1 MTKDNIYII
10 KNNKLIYNLL
20 REESYHYKYL
30 YRDDNYIKKLDK
42 LSKKKYNETFIDK
55 TEKLINN
62 INFIKTFLSVI
73 D

>member
-1 MTKDNIYII
+1 MTKDNIYTI

-30 YRDDNYIKKLDK
+30 YRDNNYIKKLDK

-73 D
+73 E

>member
-1 MTKDNIYII
+1 MTKDNIYTI

-30 YRDDNYIKKLDK
+30 YRDNNYIKKLDK
-42 LSKKKYNETFIDK
+42 LSKKKYNKTFIDK